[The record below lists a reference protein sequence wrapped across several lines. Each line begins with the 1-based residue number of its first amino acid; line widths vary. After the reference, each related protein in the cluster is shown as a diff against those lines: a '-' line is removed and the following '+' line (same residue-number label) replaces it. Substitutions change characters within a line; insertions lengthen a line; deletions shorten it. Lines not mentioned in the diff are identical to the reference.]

1 MGILCCKKNK
11 VALSEVIETEK
22 EISIP
27 SFSSAHD
34 KHFTKLETQFN
45 VLKDISFSHY
55 AKSLSNFTLATATIT
70 DDYSKTPESYSKS
83 DPFLKEPFSSDLFQ
97 SFIENKIFK
106 HPQLYTTIGN
116 NESLASIFKEAFL
129 EIHKALGK
137 KLQQA
142 DKEKGGVVIE
152 NRVTKTHLMALG
164 ILYCGGSNV
173 SKAKFIF
180 DIFKDNNVLQCS
192 DDFKDFLLSLFLIP
206 AYCMLYARNKL
217 ASHAEIGEFPK
228 ETMKQILDSSELK
241 DSMNLVDVT
250 VNRMFGQDSAG
261 IGYEKFKDMFTIND
275 GIGYLLSPKGVRQ
288 TLLKNNV

>member
-27 SFSSAHD
+27 SYSSPHD
-34 KHFTKLETQFN
+34 KQFSKLESQFN

-55 AKSLSNFTLATATIT
+55 AKSLSNFTLATATVT
-70 DDYSKTPESYSKS
+70 DDYSKITETYSKS
-83 DPFLKEPFSSDLFQ
+83 DPFLKEPVSADLFQ

-106 HPQLYTTIGN
+106 HPQLYATVGN
-116 NESLASIFKEAFL
+116 NETLASVFKEAFL
-129 EIHKALGK
+129 EIHKSLGK

-142 DKEKGGVVIE
+142 DKEKGGMANE

-180 DIFKDNNVLQCS
+180 DIFKDNNVLQCT

-217 ASHAEIGEFPK
+217 ANRAEIGEFPK
-228 ETMKQILDSSELK
+228 ETMKQILDSCELK
-241 DSMNLVDVT
+241 DSMNLVEVT
-250 VNRMFGQDSAG
+250 VNRIFGQDSAG
-261 IGYEKFKDMFTIND
+261 IGYEKFKDMFTLND